1 MTTAT
6 QLIKFSV
13 TDQAIAELKQ
23 KHGGIV
29 VNFGEVYIP
38 ASITD
43 NEQYAAVSAIQDGEQ
58 IVDIGD
64 GHALLRLNWLKENFS
79 GDDEM
84 RQEFERM
91 EKNIKQCASA

>member
-1 MTTAT
+1 MATVNILIADEKDGLKLPKWQRTA
-6 QLIKFSV
+6 
-13 TDQAIAELKQ
+13 
-23 KHGGIV
+23 GIDE
-29 VNFGEVYIP
+29 NGEVYIP

-43 NEQYAAVSAIQDGEQ
+43 NEQYAVIAAIQDGEQ
-58 IVDIGD
+58 IVDVGD

-79 GDDEM
+79 GDTEM

>member
-1 MTTAT
+1 MATVNILIADEKDGLKLPEWQRTA
-6 QLIKFSV
+6 
-13 TDQAIAELKQ
+13 
-23 KHGGIV
+23 GIDE
-29 VNFGEVYIP
+29 NGEVYIP